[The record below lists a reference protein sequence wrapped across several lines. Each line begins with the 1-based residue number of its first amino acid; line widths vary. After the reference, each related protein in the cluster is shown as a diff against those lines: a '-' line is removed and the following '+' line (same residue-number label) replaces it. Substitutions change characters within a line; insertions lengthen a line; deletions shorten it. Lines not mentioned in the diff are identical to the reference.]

1 MLNVNVDLTIASL
14 PCWSL
19 SIMAYSNTFIYAHM
33 YIYTY
38 IRDMSPS
45 FPSVTHTQ
53 RDLTIAVQIK
63 STAELFAVLFCGL
76 GNEVATT

>member
-1 MLNVNVDLTIASL
+1 
-14 PCWSL
+14 
-19 SIMAYSNTFIYAHM
+19 
-33 YIYTY
+33 
-38 IRDMSPS
+38 MSPS